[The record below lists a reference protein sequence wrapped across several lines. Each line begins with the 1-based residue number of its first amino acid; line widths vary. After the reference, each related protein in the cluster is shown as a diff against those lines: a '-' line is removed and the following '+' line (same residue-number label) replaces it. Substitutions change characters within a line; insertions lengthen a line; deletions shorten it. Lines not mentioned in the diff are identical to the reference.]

1 MSDYK
6 FKSEVIDLG
15 LDLLQKRVSKSFYCQ
30 HLLEVHG
37 LVTKPIIPFEEAMQ
51 IDSYMI
57 QNFLEQWREA
67 QRINNALYAR
77 VRRLNKKIASM
88 IFSGQ
93 CIFLTFTFTDEILE
107 TTTFDTRR
115 QKVRRFL
122 SSYNCPYVANV
133 DYGKTNG
140 REHYHALIQ
149 TNKIDYK
156 KYNYG
161 AINGKRVS
169 GTNSGVKLA
178 KYIAKLTNH
187 AIKHTTRQNRI
198 IYDRLKD

>member
-1 MSDYK
+1 MADYK

-30 HLLEVHG
+30 HLLEAHG
-37 LVTKPIIPFEEAMQ
+37 LVTKPIIPFEEAMR
-51 IDSYMI
+51 IDNYMI
-57 QNFLEQWREA
+57 QNYLEQWQEA
-67 QRINNALYAR
+67 RRINVAHYAR
-77 VRRLNKKIASM
+77 VRRLFKKITKM
-88 IFSGQ
+88 LLSGQ
-93 CIFLTFTFTDEILE
+93 CIFVTFTFTDEVLA
-107 TTTFDTRR
+107 TTTFDTRK
-115 QKVRRFL
+115 QYVRRFL

-133 DYGKTNG
+133 DYGKKNG

-169 GTNSGVKLA
+169 GTNSSVKLA